1 MKNKK
6 KNLVNLKDYK
16 KLTKTS
22 LNTPMNRIH
31 EIRVEEIHD
40 HEEGRHFYRVYI
52 EMNEEIRIIGESS
65 TRPQLVRYVSEVY

>member
-1 MKNKK
+1 
-6 KNLVNLKDYK
+6 
-16 KLTKTS
+16 
-22 LNTPMNRIH
+22 MNRIH